1 VELAQIALLF
11 ALVLIGC
18 LAVAS
23 GPALQLRLATRS
35 QAGPVL
41 AAVAG
46 ALPLLALGGY
56 VSLAAH
62 MYWRLGAWPATIG
75 TDGFASDLTLHATVA
90 QFLFWSLVAG
100 LILGVP
106 GTLLACA
113 ATPRLRP
120 GARYVG
126 LYVLLAVAVL
136 GLFLLMPGDF
146 RHWWWD

>member
-1 VELAQIALLF
+1 
-11 ALVLIGC
+11 
-18 LAVAS
+18 
-23 GPALQLRLATRS
+23 
-35 QAGPVL
+35 
-41 AAVAG
+41 
-46 ALPLLALGGY
+46 
-56 VSLAAH
+56 

-75 TDGFASDLTLHATVA
+75 TDGFGSDLTLHATVA